1 MAAGFLAGAR
11 TATPDEAAHI
21 VAAARAVA
29 GAAAPY
35 AQPKGVAGAATRI
48 SPGTERWPVKTGVD
62 ADVTRVDGTKIVD
75 TTVRELGSLP
85 RPAELMP
92 PTELHEAY
100 NAKRAAPVELTVWR
114 VKAHVIALKLEA
126 DGDYH
131 LVLQDDSGA
140 EMVAEI
146 PYPDNAFIATASPFF
161 EDVRTARTAVNDT
174 FGPLLAQL
182 DFAPSGTDA
191 KLIPV
196 GALPP
201 SVQGAAVPRK
211 RVALVSDSTAAFMDA
226 DLFSARIAPANATI
240 TGVGFFDR
248 AHGQTGAAANVIEL
262 HPVLAVV
269 FG

>member
-1 MAAGFLAGAR
+1 MPSSFLAGAR
-11 TATPDEAAHI
+11 TATPDEAAQVI
-21 VAAARAVA
+21 AAARAVP

-35 AQPKGVAGAATRI
+35 AQPKGAGAPATRI
-48 SPGTERWPVKTGVD
+48 SPGTERWPVKTGTD
-62 ADVTRVDGTKIVD
+62 ADVAGVDKTKIVD
-75 TTVRELGSLP
+75 STVRELGSLP
-85 RPAELMP
+85 RPADLMP
-92 PTELHEAY
+92 PTELHDAY

-114 VKAHVIALKLEA
+114 VKAKVIALKLEA

-146 PYPDNAFIATASPFF
+146 PYPDNAFIATTSPFF
-161 EDVRTARTAVNDT
+161 EDVGKARTAVNDK
-174 FGPLLAQL
+174 FGQLLAQL

-191 KLIPV
+191 KLIPI

-201 SVQGAAVPRK
+201 RAQDASVPRK
-211 RVALVSDSTAAFMDA
+211 KVALVFDSTAAFMDA
-226 DLFSARIAPANATI
+226 DLFSARIDPADATI

-262 HPVLAVV
+262 HPVLAIT